1 MNVKICGM
9 TSLEMTRD
17 VIAYNPD
24 HIGFV
29 FAKSRRQVSP
39 DAVQWILN
47 QLQEEQVR
55 IPHTVGVFA
64 HVDTELLK
72 PVIQSCTVQALQ
84 FHAND
89 QLDKCR
95 WVKENSNMNVWLT
108 LPISNVDRID
118 FEDELNHQFERLST
132 AAPYIDLLLL
142 DTHDPVQ
149 GGGSGKVFQWDVIP
163 YYQSRAKQI
172 GVPLYVAGGLN
183 PDNINS
189 LLSRYELDGV
199 DVSSGVETDGSKDM
213 SKVDTFIGRVR
224 QHVRT
229 RRSLPLS

>member
-9 TSLEMTRD
+9 TSLEMTRG
-17 VIAYNPD
+17 VIACNPD

-39 DAVQWILN
+39 DTVQSILN
-47 QLQEEQVR
+47 QLENEQVH

-64 HVDTELLK
+64 NADTESLK
-72 PVIQSCTVQALQ
+72 PVMKSCTVQALQ
-84 FHAND
+84 FHANE
-89 QLDKCR
+89 QLDICG
-95 WVKENSNMNVWLT
+95 WVKENSNMDVWLT
-108 LPISNVDRID
+108 LPISNVGKID
-118 FEDELNHQFERLST
+118 FEDELNHQFERLAK

-163 YYQSRAKQI
+163 FYQSRAQQL
-172 GVPLYVAGGLN
+172 GMPLYVAGGLN
-183 PDNINS
+183 PGNIGS
-189 LLSRYELDGV
+189 LLSGYELDGV
-199 DVSSGVETDGSKDM
+199 DVSSGVETDGIKDM

-224 QHVRT
+224 QHVHTRT
-229 RRSLPLS
+229 SLPLS